1 MINKLKSDI
10 FFRRYAVYFSGS
22 MVVAF
27 LNYVFHPVL
36 GRLLSPADFGDV
48 QALIALIAQ
57 SAIIFGAFS
66 MVAVNVTI
74 NTENPHERDAII
86 SELQKIAFW
95 IIGIAFVFL
104 LLSISELKSF
114 FNFSTIYPL
123 IGLAIILPISSMTT
137 FRNAFLQGSGR
148 FKHLS
153 FSGVVSSLGRLVF
166 AVGAI
171 LLGMGVFGATL
182 GIVLAN
188 IALLLYLYYQT
199 KDSLH
204 LGEKTNIHILEK
216 GSIKKELKYGVLV
229 FFATCLVTLY
239 YTSDVLIVKHYFSGV
254 DAGLYSGISAIAK
267 ILYFAL
273 APGAVVLLS
282 SVKIKQSFTEN
293 SLALKKSLGISLF
306 VGIVG
311 LFTFYLFSDI
321 IVSLMIGQKYASFA
335 HFLPKAGLVMLLT
348 AIINVFIF
356 YFLALRRFFL
366 ITVSLVGMLFMGLI
380 LLRSHSSINSVLN
393 SLVLSLIIITI
404 TLTITYAKDYFNHS
418 SRS

>member
-1 MINKLKSDI
+1 
-10 FFRRYAVYFSGS
+10 